1 MNASSS
7 DDCLDDVGN
16 YTLRKKM
23 RKRRKVRVI
32 TKKQLQNIETI
43 SDGESQSEGVIGI
56 NDSDCSDTHIQSS
69 MLGHPHGHTDGPFLS
84 AISDLLSG
92 AENDGYSS
100 PLSNKSEKNMADF
113 EDEDEDDEVCDE
125 EMEHLAAQFASRD
138 IIREHFHAQTVAK
151 SNRNAPCKV
160 MDKVMKDQ
168 KHQLTYRVAEVCQ
181 PGNTLL
187 WDLLMDDKIVSSC
200 CRIVQFHSV
209 LTQTNQNKKT
219 FPGPVR

>member
-16 YTLRKKM
+16 YPVR
-23 RKRRKVRVI
+23 RKRRKVRAI
-32 TKKQLQNIETI
+32 TKKHQNIEPI

-56 NDSDCSDTHIQSS
+56 NDSDCSDTHIHQSS

-113 EDEDEDDEVCDE
+113 EDEDEEDEVCDE

-138 IIREHFHAQTVAK
+138 IIREHYHVQTVAK
-151 SNRNAPCKV
+151 SNRNASCKV

-168 KHQLTYRVAEVCQ
+168 KQQLTYRVAEVCQ

-187 WDLLMDDKIVSSC
+187 WDLLMDDKIVSFC
-200 CRIVQFHSV
+200 CRNV
-209 LTQTNQNKKT
+209 
-219 FPGPVR
+219 

>member
-7 DDCLDDVGN
+7 DDCLDDVDN
-16 YTLRKKM
+16 YALRKKM

-56 NDSDCSDTHIQSS
+56 NDSDCSDTHIQTS
-69 MLGHPHGHTDGPFLS
+69 MLGHPHAHTDGPFLS

-113 EDEDEDDEVCDE
+113 EDEDEDEVCDD

-151 SNRNAPCKV
+151 SNRNASCKV
-160 MDKVMKDQ
+160 MDKVMNDQ
-168 KHQLTYRVAEVCQ
+168 KQQLTYRVAEVCQ

-187 WDLLMDDKIVSSC
+187 WDLLMDDKIVSIC
-200 CRIVQFHSV
+200 CRIA
-209 LTQTNQNKKT
+209 L
-219 FPGPVR
+219 

>member
-1 MNASSS
+1 MVSVMNASSS
-7 DDCLDDVGN
+7 DDGLDDVGN
-16 YTLRKKM
+16 YTMRKKI

-32 TKKQLQNIETI
+32 SKKPLQNIEPI
-43 SDGESQSEGVIGI
+43 SDGESQSDGVIGI
-56 NDSDCSDTHIQSS
+56 NDSDCSDTHHPP
-69 MLGHPHGHTDGPFLS
+69 MMGHPRGHADGPFLS

-138 IIREHFHAQTVAK
+138 IMEHFHAQTAAK
-151 SNRNAPCKV
+151 SNRNAPCKT
-160 MDKVMKDQ
+160 MDKVTKDQ
-168 KHQLTYRVAEVCQ
+168 KQQLTYRAAEVCQ

-187 WDLLMDDKIVSSC
+187 WDLLMDDKIVSVHC
-200 CRIVQFHSV
+200 GIVFI
-209 LTQTNQNKKT
+209 
-219 FPGPVR
+219 

>member
-16 YTLRKKM
+16 YALRKKM
-23 RKRRKVRVI
+23 RKRRKVRI
-32 TKKQLQNIETI
+32 ISKKQLQTIEPI

-56 NDSDCSDTHIQSS
+56 NDSDCSETHIQSS
-69 MLGHPHGHTDGPFLS
+69 MLGHPHGHADGQFLS

-92 AENDGYSS
+92 ASS

-113 EDEDEDDEVCDE
+113 EDEDEDEDVCDE

-151 SNRNAPCKV
+151 SNRNASCKV

-168 KHQLTYRVAEVCQ
+168 KQQMTYRVAEVCQ

-187 WDLLMDDKIVSSC
+187 WDLLMDDKIVSVC
-200 CRIVQFHSV
+200 CQNCFVQS
-209 LTQTNQNKKT
+209 
-219 FPGPVR
+219 